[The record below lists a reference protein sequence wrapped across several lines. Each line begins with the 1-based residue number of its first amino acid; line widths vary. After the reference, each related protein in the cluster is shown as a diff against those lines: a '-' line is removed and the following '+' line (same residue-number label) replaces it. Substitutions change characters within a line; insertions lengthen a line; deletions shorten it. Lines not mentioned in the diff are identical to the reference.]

1 MRKCGIIFSSLGTPE
16 SEIADFRGGFYEK
29 MSPARFWTIHAAIA
43 TGGGLLVVL
52 FGRRL
57 SRALHPARR
66 VDELLPNRADGI
78 LNRPGSISSHKL
90 ARVEDSF
97 NYVAVLV

>member
-1 MRKCGIIFSSLGTPE
+1 LALAADHSLATPE

-29 MSPARFWTIHAAIA
+29 MSPAQFRTIHAAIA
-43 TGGGLLVVL
+43 TGGRLLVVR

-66 VDELLPNRADGI
+66 VDELSPNRAGWNFESPRFDFV
-78 LNRPGSISSHKL
+78 P
-90 ARVEDSF
+90 
-97 NYVAVLV
+97 